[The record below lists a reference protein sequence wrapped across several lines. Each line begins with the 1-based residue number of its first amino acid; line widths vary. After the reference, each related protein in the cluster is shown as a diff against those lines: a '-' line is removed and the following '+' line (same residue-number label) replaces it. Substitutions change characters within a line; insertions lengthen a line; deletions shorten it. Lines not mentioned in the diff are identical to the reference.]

1 MSPTPDRSDARS
13 TKSSSS
19 SKVLSAKFDSLQ
31 KEWDDHETDSP
42 IKTVTIG
49 GKRDSK
55 QRSSSQKTTSRK
67 DEHNPRST
75 RSSRSLQT
83 SEASVRD
90 DDSVGSVSTLGST
103 ESVFER
109 LYNQRKPSS
118 IKKGHREFE
127 SRIPA
132 SSAGSVGSAGKY
144 RTPLSTRMRQQSGG
158 TKNRKNRLGAYSNSS
173 ALETKSVG
181 YQDSTPRRR
190 TTTRK
195 ASHRKDA
202 SSVVSALSAESED
215 DNSVFRRLY
224 RNEKRTEK
232 LWKVPDDASVAST
245 PARHRRTT
253 KIPTPSP
260 IFDRLHRNEK
270 RTEKVW
276 KAPDEDSVT
285 STPLRRTRTAL
296 TKPSPVFE
304 RLYRNERRSVYK
316 DSDDASVGSTVSRRS
331 RTDDFDPNPAFAR
344 MYNIRKQPETRIKS
358 SDDSSVCSFPSVS
371 SRTEDSSYYDANP
384 VFTTLYRKAPEST
397 STSVRRKKE
406 VAPSPVFDRLY
417 RSSPKRPLEK
427 PPKQAISPQR
437 TKEVAPSPVF
447 DRLYRSSPKRPIEKP
462 PKKAISP
469 QRTPAQHRRDES
481 NPLYDRLYSNQKRT
495 EKLWRKPKAFVPSAS
510 PQRNHKTKERTKSVG
525 KIEQSSPVED
535 EQKYLQDIIQDKVDD
550 DDELL
555 DQLLGQESPFGE
567 EQKYFEEIIE
577 DSKEDDEDDLHLLDD
592 SPNKEQHL
600 SGLKILTNDDLEVI
614 DELERFENFYE
625 GCTPTVALTSV
636 SSSNWD
642 ESPDTRRQSSE
653 GQPASVPETNAK
665 EGETFVSAESGSA
678 QSDIDEQKSLDL
690 KKNDS
695 QAATKQKC
703 GDDDTSGETP
713 TSTTYCVDYG
723 DSSYRSFSTGN
734 NVNED
739 KLDRRRTREQI
750 GAMCSPASERIR
762 TPPIIIQSAYRV
774 HRAELELASAM
785 MQSWDAD
792 VKFQNAINST
802 LFSIYRERAL
812 QQAILAVR
820 CWWILEGLRIED
832 DWITLAWEN
841 EVYIGD
847 DVRAQV
853 NLSCEA
859 KTIQR
864 IFGWEPTK
872 VAALLAKVVLSKA
885 IEREQATERVE
896 SLDDLNANA
905 TKLQRW
911 FRRRRHERQVKEE
924 NEQPMETII
933 FTLSEDED
941 EEDDENLELPE
952 SEPGRVPE
960 KEDEDENFELPT
972 SERGN
977 DSILSSWDNV
987 EEEIVFD
994 PSPTSASPSE
1004 ELLDENTA
1012 AIKIQSFFRL
1022 AILKSAIREL
1032 PSTATRL
1039 ESVLETTGPR
1049 SDRMDGV
1056 LAARKI
1062 LLNSAVNQ
1070 QIISEEDFISQRAAA
1085 LAINNIVQTYVTG
1098 LKKFREKKRATLI
1111 QAVFRGYRTRKRLE
1125 VEELSAV
1132 VIQFAWSERRYIKI
1146 KEKSA
1151 TKIQGLI
1158 RMYFCR
1164 RSYEM
1169 NRFCIVTIQ
1178 SAFRRAIA
1186 TQRLAVSKSSV
1197 IKLQS
1202 TWRAYSDRKRYGK
1215 IISAIQS
1222 VQNRFTSRRT
1232 ITAYNK
1238 ECQAATILQIWWRS
1252 QSPRKLFLES
1262 VTAATLLQ
1270 SHVRSYLQCRKF
1282 RKVQFDSIMIQRWWR
1297 AHYWTKR
1304 YESQKR
1310 SAICLQTFYR
1320 TQRSINI
1327 ANVRRRSVL
1336 DIQRVARGF
1345 LDRQKIPVLVEE
1357 ARNAL
1362 FIREQKG
1369 AICIQK
1375 IWRMSIERKH
1385 YILVVRSTILLQRVM
1400 RGSVTRSLYGRKV
1413 EAVRTIQSNVRRFIE
1428 ESRRQ
1433 KANLAAIQIQGIWRG
1448 ALAANYVASL
1458 RSKKSTASTV
1468 TIQSAWRCAK
1478 KRWEY
1483 MTMRRAS
1490 IIIQTFY
1497 RKRSAIRAK
1506 RALIEDRSIIL
1517 IQSQWRGAVE
1527 RENFTIA
1534 RISAIMI
1541 QASVRR
1547 MLTLD
1552 STKKLKRQNALEHHA
1567 STTIQSYWRG
1577 AVERENFTIA
1587 RISAIMIQASARRML
1602 TSKSTKEMKNQIA
1615 LEQDASTLI
1624 QSHWRRMK
1632 ANEDFEKARISAIMI
1647 QAYIRRMLTLKSTKE
1662 LSSQLAL
1669 EQEASTFIQ
1678 SHWRRAKANEEFEK
1692 ARVSAMVVTLGSK
1705 YNEETRNQQLS
1716 KSSIVIQAR
1725 WRGAAARE
1733 AFALDRGAAITIQSF
1748 ARRMFAVNTLR
1759 RKESEKQFKKATE
1772 SCVKIQAY
1780 WRKLLAQ
1787 KAFTAAREASTV
1799 IQSYAR
1805 MMLALG
1811 TLRMKQ
1817 AEKYKRQ
1824 AEISSI
1830 RIQAWWRVVMERR
1843 AFIVAHGSAIIIQ
1856 SNVRRWRALRY
1867 AEEAKHIILATK
1879 SSVKIQA
1886 CWRAVMAQETF
1897 LIARG
1902 SAIMIQASVR
1912 MMLARRMREVMKETQ
1927 LALKSST
1934 RIQAQWR
1941 SSKARDSFRR
1951 TRGAAIMIQ
1960 ASVRMMLARR
1970 TREMMAKAQLD
1981 VESSTKIQAHWRGS
1995 KARDSFNTTRG
2006 AAIIIQSCG
2015 RRTIARKMRDSMER
2029 EKLATKSSTK
2039 IQARWRG
2046 AMVRNSVALAHDS
2059 ATIIDDNARK
2069 LTVEGREKMTSKDEP
2084 PIDSIITIQTFCRMT
2099 AARHEFIGVR
2109 ESTIKIQAVTRRMI
2123 ARRIKEK
2130 LVTERMASR
2139 SSVVIQSK
2147 WREFTTRSKY
2157 DEARSAAIIIQAG
2170 LRRMSCSRQLQHLK
2184 TRSRCSVV
2192 IQSYLRGAI
2201 ERDRFARSRDA
2212 SIMIQSSIRRMLARS
2227 RLIEMTQSSALIQKS
2242 YRGHIARCEF
2252 HRARSAAICIQDGF
2266 RSYRLKSHH
2275 LVSSSAV
2282 VLQSSW
2288 RMTMARSAFLS
2299 LKSSAVSIQ
2308 KIARG
2313 YIERERSKKK
2323 HAFAVLVQSYWR
2335 SSKAR
2340 ENYVQCRGA
2349 IIIIQAMI
2357 RGESARS
2364 QFRSYQRSAICIQ
2377 RSFREILTQKR
2388 LQRAE
2393 LWMREATASSILIQ
2407 SHWRGSLARDKYMQS
2422 RVAAMII
2429 QSTIRGARVR
2439 SQWGFVRLLSTHKKL
2454 LNESARKIQLAYIA
2468 WKVDIEL
2475 WELRSLAVLLQRG
2488 VRGQLAR
2495 SAVQYA
2501 LMQINASRHTSMVH
2515 SRARL
2520 VVERVDGASSI
2531 GSWHKAMSG
2540 TRVSAAII
2548 VQSFVRRFLVRK
2560 RVRNQLRLELARKN
2574 AAALST
2580 MKKQSAAFVIQRHFL
2595 TWSISRHS
2603 SAIKI
2608 QKLFRRWMACKH
2620 VRMRSAALD
2629 LKLKAATKI
2638 QTLQRRRK
2646 QEHVFVLQKQAI
2658 LMIQSAWRGKSAKML
2673 LENMKALHHISIQ
2686 TKAAVRIQAT
2696 QRRRKLQQQF
2706 LHQKQSILKIQCLW
2720 RKKMA
2725 NMVVGKIKAVRDIA
2739 MKTKAAIYLQ
2749 TLQRSR
2755 KQERLYQ
2762 LYKQSILKI
2771 QCLWRKKLAR
2781 LAFDKKKTSNE
2792 LARAKA
2798 TTTIQSFYRCRS
2810 QKQRYLL
2817 QKQAIIKIQGSWRRK
2832 LAQLALV
2839 HMKHSQDIA
2848 LTTEAAVCIQSFQRR
2863 HKQQQHLLLQKQAIL
2878 KIQCLWRRKLAE
2890 QKLADMRE
2898 LQNVELNTSATCIQ
2912 TFHRSHKERQNYLRK
2927 KRLAISVQNV
2937 WRLFSAHQT
2946 FLTKKTAA
2954 SLIQHKYRGYKR
2966 LKMLRSVV
2974 KIQSLYR
2981 KRMARKSFLTMKDA
2995 ASRIQLK
3002 HREKQRRE
3010 ALRKERETLRRRM
3023 ELDFKQALS
3032 EMRIASLV
3040 TAEGLLTKNDSM
3052 QYGPFLRKLAARV
3065 HSTLNEAA
3073 LLVNEGTREM
3083 IRIDPFATDNASS
3096 LKELEFRVQCAL
3108 NEAASLSNED
3118 IWEFVSR
3125 EPLEFP
3131 LPTQVEKFDLRTL
3144 FHTPTKDK
3152 GTPVRSNKGL
3162 SLSDSFEEIEVIE
3175 FSPEPST
3182 AKSESKP
3189 LKPTTGILKSSK
3201 DEIHSVRASVMS
3213 PLADLMREARAA
3225 RTKNQTESVAATP
3238 RVETG
3243 KTPTK
3248 DTKPEKTTS
3257 PKNFGDATMPSPI
3270 RPQEDWDWA
3279 SEW

>member
-1 MSPTPDRSDARS
+1 MSPTPDPSDVRS

-19 SKVLSAKFDSLQ
+19 SKVLAAKFDSLQ
-31 KEWDDHETDSP
+31 KEWEDHETDSP

-49 GKRDSK
+49 GKRDST
-55 QRSSSQKTTSRK
+55 QRSSSQKATSRK
-67 DEHNPRST
+67 DEHDNPRST
-75 RSSRSLQT
+75 RSSRSLNT
-83 SEASVRD
+83 SGANVRD

-118 IKKGHREFE
+118 VKKGQREFE
-127 SRIPA
+127 SRIP
-132 SSAGSVGSAGKY
+132 SSSGGSVGSAGKY

-202 SSVVSALSAESED
+202 SSVVSALSTGSED

-232 LWKVPDDASVAST
+232 LWKVPDDGSVAST

-270 RTEKVW
+270 RSEKVW

-344 MYNIRKQPETRIKS
+344 MHSFRKQPETRIKS

-371 SRTEDSSYYDANP
+371 SRTDESSYYDANP

-397 STSVRRKKE
+397 STPVRRKKE

-462 PKKAISP
+462 PKAISP

-495 EKLWRKPKAFVPSAS
+495 EKLWKKPKAFVPSAS
-510 PQRNHKTKERTKSVG
+510 PKRNHKAKERIKSVG
-525 KIEQSSPVED
+525 KLEQSSPFED

-555 DQLLGQESPFGE
+555 DQLLGQESPFVE
-567 EQKYFEEIIE
+567 EQKYFEEIME
-577 DSKEDDEDDLHLLDD
+577 DSKEEDEDDLHLLDD

-600 SGLKILTNDDLEVI
+600 TGLKILTNDDLEVI
-614 DELERFENFYE
+614 DELERLENFYE

-665 EGETFVSAESGSA
+665 EGETFVSSESSSA
-678 QSDIDEQKSLDL
+678 QSDIDEQKSLDS
-690 KKNDS
+690 KKKDT
-695 QAATKQKC
+695 QAVTKQKL

-723 DSSYRSFSTGN
+723 DSYRSFSTGN

-785 MQSWDAD
+785 MQSWDAN
-792 VKFQNAINST
+792 VQFQNAINST

-812 QQAILAVR
+812 QQAVLAVR

-847 DVRAQV
+847 DIRAQV

-885 IEREQATERVE
+885 IEREQATERLE

-911 FRRRRHERQVKEE
+911 FRRRRHERQVEKED
-924 NEQPMETII
+924 EQPTETII

-941 EEDDENLELPE
+941 EEEDENLELPK
-952 SEPGRVPE
+952 SEPGQISG
-960 KEDEDENFELPT
+960 DEDDDEKFELPT

-977 DSILSSWDNV
+977 NSILSSWDNV

-994 PSPTSASPSE
+994 PLPSPNDMP
-1004 ELLDENTA
+1004 LDENTA
-1012 AIKIQSFFRL
+1012 AIKIQSFLRL
-1022 AILKSAIREL
+1022 AILKSAIREW
-1032 PSTATRL
+1032 PSTAIRL
-1039 ESVLETTGPR
+1039 ESVLETTGPL
-1049 SDRMDGV
+1049 SNRMDVV

-1062 LLNSAVNQ
+1062 LLSSAVNQ
-1070 QIISEEDFISQRAAA
+1070 QTISEEDFISQRAAA

-1132 VIQFAWSERRYIKI
+1132 VIQFAWTERRFIKI

-1169 NRFCIVTIQ
+1169 KRFCIVSIQ

-1186 TQRLAVSKSSV
+1186 TQRLAVSKCSV

-1202 TWRAYSDRKRYGK
+1202 TWRAHSDRKGYGK
-1215 IISAIQS
+1215 IISAIKS
-1222 VQNRFTSRRT
+1222 VQNRFKSRQT

-1262 VTAATLLQ
+1262 VKAATLLQ
-1270 SHVRSYLQCRKF
+1270 SHVRSYLHCRKF
-1282 RKVQFDSIMIQRWWR
+1282 RKVQFDSIMIQRSWR
-1297 AHYWTKR
+1297 AYYWTKR

-1362 FIREQKG
+1362 FIREQNG

-1385 YILVVRSTILLQRVM
+1385 YRLLVRSTILLQRVM

-1413 EAVRTIQSNVRRFIE
+1413 EAVRTIQSIVRRFIE
-1428 ESRRQ
+1428 ESRRR
-1433 KANLAAIQIQGIWRG
+1433 KANLAVIQIQGIWRA

-1458 RSKKSTASTV
+1458 RLKKSIASTV

-1478 KRWEY
+1478 NRWEY
-1483 MTMRRAS
+1483 MAMRRSS
-1490 IIIQTFY
+1490 IIIQTLY

-1506 RALIEDRSIIL
+1506 RALIEDRSIIF

-1527 RENFTIA
+1527 RENFTVA

-1541 QASVRR
+1541 QASIRR

-1552 STKKLKRQNALEHHA
+1552 STKKLKRKNALEYHA

-1577 AVERENFTIA
+1577 AVERENFTIT

-1602 TSKSTKEMKNQIA
+1602 TLKSTKELRNQLA
-1615 LEQDASTLI
+1615 LEQEASTLI
-1624 QSHWRRMK
+1624 QSHWRR
-1632 ANEDFEKARISAIMI
+1632 AI
-1647 QAYIRRMLTLKSTKE
+1647 
-1662 LSSQLAL
+1662 
-1669 EQEASTFIQ
+1669 
-1678 SHWRRAKANEEFEK
+1678 ANEEFEK
-1692 ARVSAMVVTLGSK
+1692 ARISAMVVTLGSK
-1705 YNEETRNQQLS
+1705 YNEDIRNQQLS
-1716 KSSIVIQAR
+1716 KSSIVIQAC
-1725 WRGAAARE
+1725 WRGAVARE
-1733 AFALDRGAAITIQSF
+1733 AFALDRGAAIIIQSF
-1748 ARRMFAVNTLR
+1748 SRRMFAVHTLR
-1759 RKESEKQFKKATE
+1759 RKESEKQLKKATE

-1787 KAFTAAREASTV
+1787 KVFAAAREAATV

-1805 MMLALG
+1805 MMLALRK
-1811 TLRMKQ
+1811 LRMKQ

-1830 RIQAWWRVVMERR
+1830 RIQAWCRMVMERR
-1843 AFIVAHGSAIIIQ
+1843 AFIVARGSAIIIQ
-1856 SNVRRWRALRY
+1856 SNVRRWLALKY
-1867 AEEAKHIILATK
+1867 AEEAKCIILATK

-1886 CWRAVMAQETF
+1886 CWRAVMAQETL

-1981 VESSTKIQAHWRGS
+1981 AESSTKIQAHWRGS

-2029 EKLATKSSTK
+2029 ETLATKCSTK
-2039 IQARWRG
+2039 IQACWRG

-2059 ATIIDDNARK
+2059 AAIIDDNARK
-2069 LTVEGREKMTSKDEP
+2069 LIVEGREKKTSKDKP
-2084 PIDSIITIQTFCRMT
+2084 PIDSIITIQTFRRMT
-2099 AARHEFIGVR
+2099 AARHEFFRVR
-2109 ESTIKIQAVTRRMI
+2109 ESTIKIQTETRRMI

-2170 LRRMSCSRQLQHLK
+2170 LRRMSCSRQLKHLK

-2266 RSYRLKSHH
+2266 RSYRLKSHQ

-2288 RMTMARSAFLS
+2288 RMTMARSSFLS

-2308 KIARG
+2308 KVARG
-2313 YIERERSKKK
+2313 YIERERAKKK

-2377 RSFREILTQKR
+2377 RSFRKILAQKR
-2388 LQRAE
+2388 LQRAD

-2501 LMQINASRHTSMVH
+2501 LMQINASRHTSMIH

-2531 GSWHKAMSG
+2531 GSWQKTMSG

-2574 AAALST
+2574 AVALST
-2580 MKKQSAAFVIQRHFL
+2580 MRKQSAAFVIQRHFL

-2608 QKLFRRWMACKH
+2608 QKAFRGWMTCKH
-2620 VRMRSAALD
+2620 VRMRIAELD

-2658 LMIQSAWRGKSAKML
+2658 LMIQSAWRGKLAKVL
-2673 LENMKALHHISIQ
+2673 LDNMKALHHLSIQ
-2686 TKAAVRIQAT
+2686 TKAAVRIQAI

-2706 LHQKQSILKIQCLW
+2706 LHQKESILKIQCLW
-2720 RKKMA
+2720 RRKMA
-2725 NMVVGKIKAVRDIA
+2725 NMVVGKIKALRDIA
-2739 MKTKAAIYLQ
+2739 TRTKAAICLQ
-2749 TLQRSR
+2749 ALQRCR
-2755 KQERLYQ
+2755 KQERLYL

-2771 QCLWRKKLAR
+2771 QCLWRRKLAQ
-2781 LAFDKKKTSNE
+2781 LAFDKKKSSHD
-2792 LARAKA
+2792 LARTKA
-2798 TTTIQSFYRCRS
+2798 TTTIQSFERSRS

-2817 QKQAIIKIQGSWRRK
+2817 QKHAIVKIQGSWRRK
-2832 LAQLALV
+2832 LAQRTIV
-2839 HMKHSQDIA
+2839 DMKHVKDIA
-2848 LTTEAAVCIQSFQRR
+2848 SKTEAAKCIQGFQRG
-2863 HKQQQHLLLQKQAIL
+2863 HKQKQHFLLQKQAIL
-2878 KIQCLWRRKLAE
+2878 KIQCFWRRKLAQ
-2890 QKLADMRE
+2890 QKLADMKE

-2912 TFHRSHKERQNYLRK
+2912 TFQRSHKERQNYLRK
-2927 KRLAISVQNV
+2927 KRLAISVQNM
-2937 WRLFSAHQT
+2937 WRLFSAQQV

-2954 SLIQHKYRGYKR
+2954 SLIQHKYRGYKS

-2981 KRMARKSFLTMKDA
+2981 KRMARKSFLTMKA
-2995 ASRIQLK
+2995 AACRIQLK
-3002 HREKQRRE
+3002 HREQQRRE

-3023 ELDFKQALS
+3023 ELDFKQVLS

-3052 QYGPFLRKLAARV
+3052 QYGPFLKKLAARV

-3083 IRIDPFATDNASS
+3083 IRIDPYATDNASS
-3096 LKELEFRVQCAL
+3096 LKELEFRVQRAL

-3131 LPTQVEKFDLRTL
+3131 LPSQVEKFDLRTL

-3189 LKPTTGILKSSK
+3189 LKPTTGILKSSEDKK
-3201 DEIHSVRASVMS
+3201 DIVKASIMS

-3248 DTKPEKTTS
+3248 DTKPEKTAS